1 MNISLCSDRNID
13 NRGIF
18 DILLLVPYRFEVR
31 GGQRH
36 IMVAKKVGVS
46 AMTVSK
52 VINGKRDVKSE
63 RKEKVLRV
71 IEKNI

>member
-1 MNISLCSDRNID
+1 
-13 NRGIF
+13 
-18 DILLLVPYRFEVR
+18 
-31 GGQRH
+31 
-36 IMVAKKVGVS
+36 MVAKKVGVS